1 MSVFQPQLAIRA
13 IAEHLFFSSDS
24 TLIYDLNPQASS
36 TYRPQKLAC
45 QVGLSRSN
53 TQRQKHA
60 WPTATLRGQIH
71 VSWKW
76 FRQNRGLDDYTSL
89 PTMRK
94 LLSRG
99 VVMFII
105 ITFYFI
111 IIIDPG
117 TQFRGNEKITL
128 CNTENVQKS
137 SCNEPYSSSSFT
149 KQSCSKMAL

>member
-76 FRQNRGLDDYTSL
+76 FRQNRGLEDYTSL

-111 IIIDPG
+111 IIIFLTPVLNSQG
-117 TQFRGNEKITL
+117 MK
-128 CNTENVQKS
+128 
-137 SCNEPYSSSSFT
+137 
-149 KQSCSKMAL
+149 